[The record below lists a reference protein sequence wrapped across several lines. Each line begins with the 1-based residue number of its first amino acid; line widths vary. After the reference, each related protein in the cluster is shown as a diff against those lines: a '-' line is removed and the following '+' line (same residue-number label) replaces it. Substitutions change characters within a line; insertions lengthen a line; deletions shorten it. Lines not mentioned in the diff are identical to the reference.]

1 MDNTDPSLH
10 ILLIDDEADIIKS
23 IGTYLS
29 DLGHHLHNASK
40 VSEGLTVLKNHPID
54 IVITDIR
61 LPDGDGFDILHNAKK
76 IIPNSEVIMMTA
88 YGDMQNAVRALREG
102 AFDFYNKPIKLRE
115 LTASLKRT
123 IRFQT
128 LKRQNETFRTRLD
141 RVEQDNQ
148 KSYGLS
154 AIIGQSKAIQSVRN
168 KIEQVSQTP
177 NTTVLITG
185 ETGTGKELVARAI
198 HQGSNRV
205 NQPFVAVD
213 CSAITETLFETA
225 FYGHIRGAFTDARE
239 PRQGYFELANG
250 GTLFLDEI
258 GDMNL
263 DMQAGLLRT
272 LEERRIRPVGSNQ
285 EIPIDIRVVSAT
297 NRDLAHAMQNNAFRK
312 DLYYR
317 LNTFMIHLPL
327 LSNRTEDIPSLA
339 KHFLDIFSREMHK
352 NIHHLTPEAEAVLK
366 QHSFPGNVRELRNL
380 IERAVITCQTDHI
393 SSEDL
398 QLLPIHP
405 SETISDTPLCQWTD
419 LSLQK
424 TEQNLIIEALSRSKN
439 NQVRAA
445 GLLGISRDALRR
457 RMERY
462 GISEPK

>member
-23 IGTYLS
+23 IGTYLT
-29 DLGHHLHNASK
+29 DLGHHLHSASK
-40 VSEGLTVLKNHPID
+40 VSEGLAMLKNHPID

-76 IIPNSEVIMMTA
+76 TLPNSEVIMMTA
-88 YGDMQNAVRALREG
+88 YGDMQSAVRALREG

-141 RVEQDNQ
+141 RVDQDNQ
-148 KSYGLS
+148 KNYGLS

-198 HQGSNRV
+198 HQGSNRA
-205 NQPFVAVD
+205 NHPFVAVD

-297 NRDLAHAMQNNAFRK
+297 NRDLTQAMQHNTFRK

-327 LSNRTEDIPSLA
+327 LANRTEDIPPLA
-339 KHFLDIFSREMHK
+339 QHFLEIFSRDMHK
-352 NIHHLTPEAEAVLK
+352 QQTTSSSKSPPMACFIPLQVPARKDTKEMVAHQHQQHLIPYGGSPLT
-366 QHSFPGNVRELRNL
+366 NL
-380 IERAVITCQTDHI
+380 
-393 SSEDL
+393 
-398 QLLPIHP
+398 
-405 SETISDTPLCQWTD
+405 ETS
-419 LSLQK
+419 LSAK
-424 TEQNLIIEALSRSKN
+424 EALAIGAFENSP
-439 NQVRAA
+439 AT
-445 GLLGISRDALRR
+445 
-457 RMERY
+457 
-462 GISEPK
+462 PH

>member
-1 MDNTDPSLH
+1 MNNTDPNLH
-10 ILLIDDEADIIKS
+10 ILLVDDEPDIIKS

-29 DLGHHLHNASK
+29 DLGHRMHNASH
-40 VSEGLTVLKNHPID
+40 VAQSIETLNHQAID

-61 LPDGDGFDILHNAKK
+61 LPDGDGFDILHQAKK
-76 IIPNSEVIMMTA
+76 INPQCEVIMMTA
-88 YGDMQNAVRALREG
+88 FGDMQSAVRALREG

-115 LTASLKRT
+115 LTAALKRT

-128 LKRQNETFRTRLD
+128 LKRQNETFRARLNKLD
-141 RVEQDNQ
+141 EHNQ
-148 KSYGLS
+148 KHYGIS
-154 AIIGQSKAIQSVRN
+154 AIIGQSKAIHKVRE
-168 KIEQVSQTP
+168 KIQQVSQTP

-198 HQGSNRV
+198 HQTSSRAH
-205 NQPFVAVD
+205 QPFVAVD

-225 FYGHIRGAFTDARE
+225 FYGHTRGAFTDARE

-258 GDMNL
+258 GDMNR

-285 EIPIDIRVVSAT
+285 EIPIDIRVISAT
-297 NRDLAHAMQNNAFRK
+297 NRDLTQAIQQDAFRK
-312 DLYYR
+312 DLLYR
-317 LNTFMIHLPL
+317 LNTFTIHLPL
-327 LSNRTEDIPSLA
+327 LVERLEDIPSLA
-339 KHFLDIFSREMHK
+339 NHFLHIFNHDMHK
-352 NIHHLTPEAEAVLK
+352 NIHNLTAEAEALLR
-366 QHSFPGNVRELRNL
+366 QHPFPGNVRELRNM
-380 IERAVITCQTDHI
+380 IEHAVITCKTNRI
-393 SSEDL
+393 GAGDL
-398 QLLPIHP
+398 QPTASSLLVSTHDQ
-405 SETISDTPLCQWTD
+405 SVTQWSDLN
-419 LSLQK
+419 LQR
-424 TEQNLIIEALSRSKN
+424 TEQRLLEEALHRANN

-462 GISEPK
+462 GIA

>member
-1 MDNTDPSLH
+1 MENTEPNLH
-10 ILLIDDEADIIKS
+10 ILLVDDEADIIKS
-23 IGTYLS
+23 IGTYLT
-29 DLGHHLHNASK
+29 DFGHHLHSAT
-40 VSEGLTVLKNHPID
+40 TVADGITLLKRQNVD

-61 LPDGDGFDILHNAKK
+61 LPDGDGFDILKNAKE
-76 IIPNSEVIMMTA
+76 IRPESEVIMMTA
-88 YGDMQNAVRALREG
+88 FGDMQNAVRALREG
-102 AFDFYNKPIKLRE
+102 AFDFYNKPIKLRD

-128 LKRQNETFRTRLD
+128 LKRQNETFRTRLT
-141 RVEQDNQ
+141 RLEQANQ
-148 KSYGLS
+148 KDYGLS
-154 AIIGQSKAIQSVRN
+154 AIIGQSPAIQTVRE
-168 KIEQVSQTP
+168 KIQQVSQTP

-198 HQGSNRV
+198 HQGSDRADH
-205 NQPFVAVD
+205 PFVAVD

-272 LEERRIRPVGSNQ
+272 LEERRIRPVGSSQ
-285 EIPIDIRVVSAT
+285 EIPIDIRVISAT
-297 NRDLAHAMQNNAFRK
+297 NRDLVTAMSENAFRK
-312 DLYYR
+312 DLFYR

-327 LSNRTEDIPSLA
+327 LTERISDIPHLA
-339 KHFLDIFSREMHK
+339 NHFLQTFSKELHK
-352 NIHHLTPEAEAVLK
+352 NIQGLQPQAEKTLCE
-366 QHSFPGNVRELRNL
+366 HTFPGNIRELRNI
-380 IERAVITCQTDHI
+380 IERAAITCQSSHI
-393 SSEDL
+393 SAEDL
-398 QLLPIHP
+398 QLTSPQP
-405 SETISDTPLCQWTD
+405 TQSSDTIEVFSQWPD
-419 LSLQK
+419 LNLQQIEHK
-424 TEQNLIIEALSRSKN
+424 LIEEALLRAKN

-462 GISEPK
+462 GII